1 MDRNIWRFMGIE
13 CRNLIRKPSGISLP
27 VEKVPLEQWC
37 MSAVTV
43 ATCILCIA
51 AVAIG
56 IVPTASMIKQIIGL
70 ISR

>member
-13 CRNLIRKPSGISLP
+13 CRNSIKKPFGISLP
-27 VEKVPLEQWC
+27 VGKAPLEQWC
-37 MSAVTV
+37 MNAVTV
-43 ATCILCIA
+43 ATCIFCIA

-70 ISR
+70 ISK